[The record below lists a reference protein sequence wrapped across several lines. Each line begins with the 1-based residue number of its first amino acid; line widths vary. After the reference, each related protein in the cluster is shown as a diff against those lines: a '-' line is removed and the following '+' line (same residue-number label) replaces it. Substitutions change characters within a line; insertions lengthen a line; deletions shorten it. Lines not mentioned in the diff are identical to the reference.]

1 MALSVRPSVW
11 VSVCLSF
18 CKKNFLMVAH
28 IKNGS
33 IKICHISKKNK
44 NGPKGLI
51 SIITIVFLIPL
62 NKNFLGNNQW
72 LSSCRSSPDQ
82 LMNLHPIKIS
92 NSWLLIEVPTQSW
105 LIFLDSV
112 LRSCS
117 QQNIN
122 ATINECTSSLLSIGS
137 QTNITY
143 LTFCDERNYHWQL
156 PLMFF
161 TIVMLT
167 LFVLSS
173 IVISKIMHK
182 IMDPSFVLHTSLT
195 CIPIR
200 FLGYI
205 WPDDQKI
212 LLGALLHFYLAP
224 SSDTLK
230 ESNEKLCAKTGKDL
244 MYWSIRNGYI
254 EIIHLI
260 LSVVG
265 KFIKS

>member
-1 MALSVRPSVW
+1 M
-11 VSVCLSF
+11 
-18 CKKNFLMVAH
+18 
-28 IKNGS
+28 
-33 IKICHISKKNK
+33 
-44 NGPKGLI
+44 
-51 SIITIVFLIPL
+51 
-62 NKNFLGNNQW
+62 
-72 LSSCRSSPDQ
+72 
-82 LMNLHPIKIS
+82 
-92 NSWLLIEVPTQSW
+92 
-105 LIFLDSV
+105 
-112 LRSCS
+112 SCS

-143 LTFCDERNYHWQL
+143 LTFCNERNYHWQL

-182 IMDPSFVLHTSLT
+182 IMDPSFVLLTSLT
-195 CIPIR
+195 CVPIK

-205 WPDDQKI
+205 WPDDQKA

-224 SSDTLK
+224 TSDTLK
-230 ESNEKLCAKTGKDL
+230 VSNEKLCAKGFRAKTGKDL
-244 MYWSIRNGYI
+244 MYWSIKNGYI

-260 LSVVG
+260 LSATG
-265 KFIKS
+265 KILKIKFR

>member
-1 MALSVRPSVW
+1 MY
-11 VSVCLSF
+11 
-18 CKKNFLMVAH
+18 
-28 IKNGS
+28 
-33 IKICHISKKNK
+33 
-44 NGPKGLI
+44 
-51 SIITIVFLIPL
+51 
-62 NKNFLGNNQW
+62 
-72 LSSCRSSPDQ
+72 
-82 LMNLHPIKIS
+82 
-92 NSWLLIEVPTQSW
+92 
-105 LIFLDSV
+105 
-112 LRSCS
+112 RSCS

-143 LTFCDERNYHWQL
+143 LTFCDERNYQWQL

-161 TIVMLT
+161 TIIMLT

-182 IMDPSFVLHTSLT
+182 IMDPSFVLHASLT

-205 WPDDQKI
+205 WPDDQKT
-212 LLGALLHFYLAP
+212 LLGALLHFSLAP
-224 SSDTLK
+224 SCDTLK

-260 LSVVG
+260 LSAAG
-265 KFIKS
+265 KFLKIKFR